1 MVVWRTLVYSSVS
14 GQGYARCV
22 ARDDTTESHE
32 RWLRETFALARA
44 ARLAGNH
51 PFGALLVL
59 DGRVVL
65 RAQNTVASD
74 RNPTAH
80 AETNLM
86 AAALR
91 SLAAEDLVRAVLYTS
106 CEPCAMCAGTMYWGG
121 IRTVVFGL
129 SAFQL
134 ARLAGSD
141 LLVPCRELFARGA
154 HAVDVTGPLLA
165 DEAAAVHEHYWPP
178 PARHT

>member
-1 MVVWRTLVYSSVS
+1 MALDHT
-14 GQGYARCV
+14 A
-22 ARDDTTESHE
+22 ESHE

-59 DGRVVL
+59 DSRVVL
-65 RAQNTVASD
+65 TAQNTVTSD
-74 RNPTAH
+74 RDPTAH

-91 SLAAEDLVRAVLYTS
+91 TLSPEEIGRAILYTS
-106 CEPCAMCAGTMYWGG
+106 CEPCAMCVGTIYWGG

-134 ARLAGSD
+134 AALAGSD
-141 LLVPCRELFARGA
+141 FLVPCRELFARA
-154 HAVDVTGPLLA
+154 TRAVDVTGPLLA
-165 DEAAAVHEHYWPP
+165 EEAAAVHEQYWSG
-178 PARHT
+178 PARQA